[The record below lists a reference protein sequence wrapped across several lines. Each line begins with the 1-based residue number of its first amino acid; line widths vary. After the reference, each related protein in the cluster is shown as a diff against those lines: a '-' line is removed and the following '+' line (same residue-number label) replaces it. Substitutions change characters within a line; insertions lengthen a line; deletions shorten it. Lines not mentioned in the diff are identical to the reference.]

1 MNETP
6 NAVPGDNFDADIDS
20 GYEKNFH
27 NGLCDYDN
35 ESLYRPIV
43 TLYLRKLLRKILLTI
58 LLKIPN
64 HMVEVMF
71 ALMVLLLV
79 LKVVQSGV
87 HHTCD
92 GGHA

>member
-43 TLYLRKLLRKILLTI
+43 TIYLRNLLS
-58 LLKIPN
+58 
-64 HMVEVMF
+64 HD
-71 ALMVLLLV
+71 
-79 LKVVQSGV
+79 
-87 HHTCD
+87 C
-92 GGHA
+92 

>member
-43 TLYLRKLLRKILLTI
+43 KLYLRNLLS
-58 LLKIPN
+58 
-64 HMVEVMF
+64 HD
-71 ALMVLLLV
+71 
-79 LKVVQSGV
+79 
-87 HHTCD
+87 C
-92 GGHA
+92 

>member
-1 MNETP
+1 MSAIAQSFIIYHELEHLKICLDTVIDMNETP

-43 TLYLRKLLRKILLTI
+43 TLYLRNLLS
-58 LLKIPN
+58 
-64 HMVEVMF
+64 HD
-71 ALMVLLLV
+71 
-79 LKVVQSGV
+79 
-87 HHTCD
+87 C
-92 GGHA
+92 

>member
-1 MNETP
+1 MENTLIHIPGTFIFQVIHIQSFIIYHELEHLKICLDTVIDMNETP

-43 TLYLRKLLRKILLTI
+43 TLYLRNLL
-58 LLKIPN
+58 
-64 HMVEVMF
+64 
-71 ALMVLLLV
+71 
-79 LKVVQSGV
+79 SYD
-87 HHTCD
+87 C
-92 GGHA
+92 

>member
-1 MNETP
+1 MENTLIHIPGTFIFQVIHIQNFIIYHESEHLKICLDTVIDMNETP

-43 TLYLRKLLRKILLTI
+43 TLYLRNLLS
-58 LLKIPN
+58 
-64 HMVEVMF
+64 HD
-71 ALMVLLLV
+71 
-79 LKVVQSGV
+79 
-87 HHTCD
+87 C
-92 GGHA
+92 